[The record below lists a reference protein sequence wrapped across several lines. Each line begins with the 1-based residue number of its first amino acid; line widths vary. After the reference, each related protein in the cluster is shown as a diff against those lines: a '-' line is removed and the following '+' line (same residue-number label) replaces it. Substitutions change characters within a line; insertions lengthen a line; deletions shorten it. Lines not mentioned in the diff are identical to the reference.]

1 MKVSREFMRR
11 LVRAY
16 EESLIEIINTV
27 PEELQQ
33 DQWTEDLM
41 RVQDI
46 REMTYDPFLQHIEF

>member
-1 MKVSREFMRR
+1 MKLSREFMRR

-16 EESLIEIINTV
+16 EESLTEIINNV

>member
-1 MKVSREFMRR
+1 MRR

-16 EESLIEIINTV
+16 EESLTEIINNV